1 MLPSC
6 QRYQKFAE
14 LLQQMRDCLSQPVD
28 VTKIQ
33 KHLSSVQQF
42 FQQQIIPLLEEDDIP
57 NLSLIQSLHTETSK
71 QLRLLAMDVLFLH
84 GARQNTTAK
93 ERLDTISNRIQTLIQ
108 YSDAVARSA
117 SSLRDIA
124 QNNSLSEGEE

>member
-14 LLQQMRDCLSQPVD
+14 LLQQLRDCVTQPGD

-33 KHLSSVQQF
+33 THLSSVQHF
-42 FQQQIIPLLEEDDIP
+42 FQQQIIPLLDEENTQ

-71 QLRLLAMDVLFLH
+71 QLRLLAMDVLFLRS
-84 GARQNTTAK
+84 ARQSTTAK
-93 ERLDTISNRIQTLIQ
+93 DRLDTISNRIQTLIQ
-108 YSDAVARSA
+108 YSDA
-117 SSLRDIA
+117 IA
-124 QNNSLSEGEE
+124 QNNSLSESEE

>member
-14 LLQQMRDCLSQPVD
+14 LLQQLRDCVTQSGD

-33 KHLSSVQQF
+33 TQLSSVQQF
-42 FQQQIIPLLEEDDIP
+42 FQQQIIPLLDEENTQ

-71 QLRLLAMDVLFLH
+71 QLRLLAMDVLFLRS
-84 GARQNTTAK
+84 ARQSTTAK
-93 ERLDTISNRIQTLIQ
+93 DRLDTISNRIQTLIQ
-108 YSDAVARSA
+108 YSDA
-117 SSLRDIA
+117 IA
-124 QNNSLSEGEE
+124 QNNSLSESEE